1 MCKQNMATTTGGSG
15 QPAPN
20 SNCTCQR
27 GAAGGC
33 SSRGRFN
40 LAEVA
45 EQPLGMV
52 HHVDPSLIQVGL
64 PGGKGVFDQ
73 THRA

>member
-1 MCKQNMATTTGGSG
+1 MCKQNMATTTGGRRLS
-15 QPAPN
+15 API
-20 SNCTCQR
+20 SNCTCQG
-27 GAAGGC
+27 GAGGGC
-33 SSRGRFN
+33 SSGGRFN

-52 HHVDPSLIQVGL
+52 HHVDPALIQVGL
-64 PGGKGVFDQ
+64 PGGKGIFDQ